1 MSFEYLSSQFGINKW
16 ALILAVFWS
25 LFWKGLALW
34 KAARRGDRYWFLTIL
49 VFNLLG
55 FLEML
60 YIFVV
65 IPWVDARKKDSQNNF
80 QN

>member
-1 MSFEYLSSQFGINKW
+1 
-16 ALILAVFWS
+16 
-25 LFWKGLALW
+25 LALW